1 MIPTKP
7 YAATDL
13 GIFRFL
19 DGKLLVYLVELKI
32 EPFVGRFSLP
42 GTLVLETEDLEAAVR
57 RAYREATGQV
67 GAYFEQVYT
76 FSAIDRDPHRRVI
89 STAYMGF
96 PELHGSTFKPVNKY
110 RVGQWFYVNETPP
123 LAYDHDKILK
133 MCTERIAAKLNY
145 TNIALLLL
153 PSKFTLAELQSVYE
167 QGLGLEMETES
178 FKAKVLSLNMI
189 EEIESGDDYRKD
201 GDEHRVSH
209 YRATHRALRE
219 IPFI

>member
-32 EPFVGRFSLP
+32 EPFVGRYSLP

-57 RAYREATGQV
+57 RAYREATGRV
-67 GAYFEQVYT
+67 DAYFEQVYT
-76 FSAIDRDPHRRVI
+76 FSAIDRDPKRRTI

-96 PELHGSTFKPVNKY
+96 PGSPDVPFVPVDKY
-110 RVGQWFYVNETPP
+110 RTGDWFYVNDTPS
-123 LAYDHDKILK
+123 LAYDHNEILK
-133 MCTERIAAKLNY
+133 VCTERIAAKLNY

-153 PSKFTLAELQSVYE
+153 PNEFTLAELQCVYE
-167 QGLGLEMETES
+167 QGLGERLETRS
-178 FKAKVLSLNMI
+178 FRDKVLSLDMI
-189 EEIESGDDYRKD
+189 EATGEAREEDNAPPVPI
-201 GDEHRVSH
+201 
-209 YRATHRALRE
+209 YRAAHRELQE

>member
-42 GTLVLETEDLEAAVR
+42 GTLVLETEDLESAVR
-57 RAYREATGQV
+57 RAFREATGQV
-67 GAYFEQVYT
+67 SAYFEQVYT
-76 FSAIDRDPHRRVI
+76 FSAIDRDPRRRTI

-96 PELHGSTFKPVNKY
+96 PDSPDDPFGPVDKY
-110 RVGQWFYVNETPP
+110 RRGEWFYVNDTPS
-123 LAYDHDKILK
+123 LAYDHNEILK
-133 MCTERIAAKLNY
+133 VCTERIAAKLNY

-153 PSKFTLAELQSVYE
+153 PNEFSLVELQSVYE
-167 QGLGLEMETES
+167 QGLGEGMETRS
-178 FKAKVLSLNMI
+178 FRDKVLSLNMI
-189 EEIESGDDYRKD
+189 EPTGGERGEESASP
-201 GDEHRVSH
+201 VPL
-209 YRATHRALRE
+209 YRAVHRELQE
-219 IPFI
+219 SPFI

>member
-32 EPFVGRFSLP
+32 EPFVGRYSLP
-42 GTLVLETEDLEAAVR
+42 GTLVLETEDLETAVR
-57 RAYREATGQV
+57 RAYREATGRDR
-67 GAYFEQVYT
+67 AYFEQVYT
-76 FSAIDRDPHRRVI
+76 FSAIDRDPKRRTI

-96 PELHGSTFKPVNKY
+96 PDRPDEPFVPVDKY
-110 RVGQWFYVNETPP
+110 RAGDWFYVNDTPS
-123 LAYDHDKILK
+123 LAYDHNEILK
-133 MCTERIAAKLNY
+133 VCTERIAAKLTY

-153 PSKFTLAELQSVYE
+153 PNEFTMAELQYVYE
-167 QGLGLEMETES
+167 QGLGEELESRS
-178 FKAKVLSLNMI
+178 FSDKVRSLDMI
-189 EEIESGDDYRKD
+189 EATGEERAL
-201 GDEHRVSH
+201 ENAPPAPL
-209 YRATHRALRE
+209 YRAAHRDLRE

>member
-42 GTLVLETEDLEAAVR
+42 GTLVLETEDLESAVR
-57 RAYREATGQV
+57 RAFREATGQV

-76 FSAIDRDPHRRVI
+76 FSAIDRDPRRRTI

-96 PELHGSTFKPVNKY
+96 PDSPGDPFGPVDKY
-110 RVGQWFYVNETPP
+110 RRGEWFYVNDTPS
-123 LAYDHDKILK
+123 LAYDHNEILK
-133 MCTERIAAKLNY
+133 VCTERIAAKLNY

-153 PSKFTLAELQSVYE
+153 PNEFSLVELQSVYE
-167 QGLGLEMETES
+167 QGLGEGMETRS
-178 FKAKVLSLNMI
+178 FRDKVLSLNMI
-189 EEIESGDDYRKD
+189 EPTGGERGEESASP
-201 GDEHRVSH
+201 VPL
-209 YRATHRALRE
+209 YRAVHRELQE
-219 IPFI
+219 SPFI

>member
-32 EPFVGRFSLP
+32 EPFIGRYSLP

-57 RAYREATGQV
+57 RAYREATGRSS
-67 GAYFEQVYT
+67 AYFEQVYT
-76 FSAIDRDPHRRVI
+76 FSAIDRDPKRRTI

-96 PELHGSTFKPVNKY
+96 PNSPDESFVPVDKY
-110 RVGQWFYVNETPP
+110 RKGDWFYVNDTPS
-123 LAYDHDKILK
+123 LAYDHNEMLK
-133 MCTERIAAKLNY
+133 VCTNRIAAKLSY

-153 PSKFTLAELQSVYE
+153 PGEFTMAELQCVYE
-167 QGLGLEMETES
+167 QGLGERLETRS
-178 FKAKVLSLNMI
+178 FSDKVRSLKMI
-189 EEIESGDDYRKD
+189 EATGGAREE
-201 GDEHRVSH
+201 VNAPPAPL
-209 YRATHRALRE
+209 YRAAHRDLQE